1 MLELLRTPYT
11 VSVLLLGTGIVRL
24 ERTPEPIRS
33 GHVMRGDLDRQAT
46 RLKELDRARY
56 GLLLDLRNAPPNDS
70 SEIEAASIRG
80 LRRVVEG
87 FARVAVII
95 RTSTGRLQVG
105 RLSSANGAGV
115 SIFDQ
120 ESEAMAFLA
129 DRPR

>member
-11 VSVLLLGTGIVRL
+11 VSALLLGTGVVRL
-24 ERTPEPIRS
+24 ERTSEPIPS
-33 GHVMRGDLDRQAT
+33 GPVMQRDLGRQAT
-46 RLKELDRARY
+46 RLKELDRPRY

-70 SEIEAASIRG
+70 SEIEAASVRG
-80 LRRVVEG
+80 LGRVVEG

-105 RLSSANGAGV
+105 RLSSANGGGV
-115 SIFDQ
+115 SIFDR
-120 ESEAMAFLA
+120 ESDAMAFLA

>member
-11 VSVLLLGTGIVRL
+11 VSSLLLGTGVVRI
-24 ERTPEPIRS
+24 ERTPEPIRAV
-33 GHVMRGDLDRQAT
+33 HVMKHDIDQQAA
-46 RLKELDRARY
+46 RLKELDRGRY

-80 LRRVVEG
+80 LRGLVEG
-87 FARVAVII
+87 FARVAVLI

-105 RLSSANGAGV
+105 RLSSASGAGV
-115 SIFDQ
+115 SIFDR
-120 ESEAMAFLA
+120 ESDAMASLA